1 MPDDIYLADVVY
13 EGGIESKYLR
23 LQDLRRLQHVEFT
36 TRRPIEGLYS
46 GKHASPQR
54 GQSVEF
60 RDYREYIPGDDI
72 NQVDWKVYG
81 RSDKLF
87 IKLFEHQADLTVHL
101 LVDAS
106 SSMRYRGRVVTD
118 RNKYDQACFLAAAIG
133 FLISKQT
140 DRISFGLAR
149 DGLHEHHRAGT
160 GMRHLASILHAMESG
175 RPQGKANL
183 AQTIRDIIGLG
194 RRRDLLIV
202 FSDLLED
209 RDEIIKALSTCLH
222 RGGEVIVFHVLHND
236 ELKLP
241 KIDNGL
247 FIDSETGARARI
259 NVNDIRPRYEAKMKE
274 FLDGWAN
281 ACQGRGIDY
290 NLVST
295 TDEYHKVLEKYLL
308 RRRGSLQ

>member
-1 MPDDIYLADVVY
+1 MPDEIYLADVVY
-13 EGGIESKYLR
+13 QGGIVSKYLR
-23 LQDLRRLQHVEFT
+23 IQDLRRLQHVEFT
-36 TRRPIEGLYS
+36 TRRPIEGLYA
-46 GKHASPQR
+46 GRHASPQR

-60 RDYREYIPGDDI
+60 RDYREYTPGDDL

-106 SSMRYRGRVVTD
+106 SSMRYGGRLLTGHS
-118 RNKYDQACFLAAAIG
+118 KYDQACFLAAAIG

-140 DRISFGLAR
+140 DRISFGLAQN
-149 DGLHEHHRAGT
+149 GLHEHHRAGT
-160 GMRHLASILHAMESG
+160 GMRHLASILHAMGSG
-175 RPQGKANL
+175 RPQGKGNL
-183 AQTIRDIIGLG
+183 AQTIRDVVGLG

-209 RDEIIKALSTCLH
+209 RKDIVKALSTSLQ
-222 RGGEVIVFHVLHND
+222 RGGEVIIFHVLHED

-241 KIDNGL
+241 KIDDGL

-259 NVNDIRPRYEAKMKE
+259 NVNDIRPQYEAKMKE
-274 FLDGWAN
+274 FLDGWA
-281 ACQGRGIDY
+281 AECRGRGIDY

-295 TDEYHKVLEKYLL
+295 QDEYHKVLEKYLL
-308 RRRGSLQ
+308 RRRGSWQ

>member
-1 MPDDIYLADVVY
+1 MPDDIYIADVVY

-36 TRRPIEGLYS
+36 TRRPIEGLYA

-60 RDYREYIPGDDI
+60 RDYREYTPGDDL

-101 LVDAS
+101 LVDCS
-106 SSMRYRGRVVTD
+106 SSMRYGGRLLSGHS
-118 RNKYDQACFLAAAIG
+118 KYDQACFLAAAIG

-149 DGLHEHHRAGT
+149 DGLNEHHRSGT
-160 GMRHLASILHAMESG
+160 GMRHLASILHTMTTG
-175 RPQGKANL
+175 RPAGKADL
-183 AQTIRDIIGLG
+183 AQSIRDVIEVG
-194 RRRDLLIV
+194 RRRDLLII

-209 RDEIIKALSTCLH
+209 RDEIIKALSVSLQ
-222 RGGEVIVFHVLHND
+222 RGGEVIIFHVLHED

-247 FIDSETGARARI
+247 FIDSETGAKARI
-259 NVNDIRPRYEAKMKE
+259 NVNDVRPQYEAKMKE
-274 FLDGWAN
+274 FLDAWAK

-295 TDEYHKVLEKYLL
+295 ANEYHQVLEKYLL
-308 RRRGSLQ
+308 RRRGSWQ

>member
-13 EGGIESKYLR
+13 QGGIESKYLR
-23 LQDLRRLQHVEFT
+23 VQDLRRLQHVEFT
-36 TRRPIEGLYS
+36 TRRPIDGLYA
-46 GKHASPQR
+46 GRHASPQR

-60 RDYREYIPGDDI
+60 RDYREYTPGDDL

-106 SSMRYRGRVVTD
+106 SSMRYGGRLLTGHS
-118 RNKYDQACFLAAAIG
+118 KYDQACFLAAAIG

-140 DRISFGLAR
+140 DRISFGLAQ
-149 DGLHEHHRAGT
+149 DGLREQHRAGS
-160 GMRHLASILHAMESG
+160 GMRHLASILHAMASG
-175 RPQGKANL
+175 RPQGKAQL
-183 AQTIRDIIGLG
+183 ARTIRDIVTLG

-209 RDEIIKALSTCLH
+209 REEIIKALSTSLH
-222 RGGEVIVFHVLHND
+222 RGGEVIIFQILHED

-259 NVNDIRPRYEAKMKE
+259 NVNDIRPQYEAKMKE
-274 FLDGWAN
+274 FLDGWAKE
-281 ACQGRGIDY
+281 CRGRGIDY

-295 TDEYHKVLEKYLL
+295 ADEYHKVLEKYLL
-308 RRRGSLQ
+308 RRATLK